1 MKIKLLL
8 SAVMAIAATF
18 NHVPLMHSVLKMPLR
33 NMPKDTLPNNNN
45 LPVINRT
52 FTRLNN
58 RKQRRVR
65 K

>member
-1 MKIKLLL
+1 MKSKLLL
-8 SAVMAIAATF
+8 SAVMALAATL
-18 NHVPLMHSVLKMPLR
+18 NPMPLVHSVSKMPLR
-33 NMPKDTLPNNNN
+33 SIPKDTLPSNNN

-58 RKQRRVR
+58 RKQRRAR